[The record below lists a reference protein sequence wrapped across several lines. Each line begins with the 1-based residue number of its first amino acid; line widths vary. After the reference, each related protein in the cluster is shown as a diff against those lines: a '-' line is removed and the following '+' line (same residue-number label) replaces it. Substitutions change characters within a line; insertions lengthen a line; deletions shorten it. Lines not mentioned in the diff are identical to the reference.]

1 VNKQI
6 HSTEESSGQKNGSL
20 KGWVRFLGVVF
31 RIVIILGLLLL
42 GLALALVI
50 FTSIIPLWVLV
61 IPIGLIVAGV
71 ILARIEYNLF
81 QRFSKSLSRSSV
93 ENN

>member
-42 GLALALVI
+42 GLALVLVI
-50 FTSIIPLWVLV
+50 FTSIIPLWALV
-61 IPIGLIVAGV
+61 FPIGLIVVGV
-71 ILARIEYNLF
+71 VLARIEYNLF
-81 QRFSKSLSRSSV
+81 QQFSESLSQESAG
-93 ENN
+93 NN